1 MQVANKTIEEMLK
14 NADPQS
20 RKVMANI
27 LTGRIVANIFCLSED
42 IKSKR
47 EVPVLDKDDQPV
59 LYKSGDKKGQP
70 KTTSEEYVSREGC
83 KGRHIGV
90 IYDNGR
96 AEPVRDP
103 DGNYYLRS
111 TRQRLDGVVGC
122 ECWCGQDSRIAPQE
136 AGHIDFT
143 GNAPSKEGL
152 EGIFKN
158 IQKNPTVVKVKSGR
172 TEIDG
177 FAFEE
182 LK

>member
-1 MQVANKTIEEMLK
+1 MQPRNKAIEEILK

-27 LTGRIVANIFCLSED
+27 LNGKIVANIFCLSED
-42 IKSKR
+42 IKAKR
-47 EVPVLDKDDQPV
+47 EVPVLDEKDQPV
-59 LYKSGDKKGQP
+59 LYKSGEKQGQP
-70 KTTSEEYVSREGC
+70 KTKTEEFIEREGC

-96 AEPVRDP
+96 AEPVRAD

-122 ECWCGQDSRIAPQE
+122 ECWCGQDSRIAVQE
-136 AGHIDFT
+136 AGELRFD
-143 GNAPSKEGL
+143 GQPPSKQGL
-152 EGIFKN
+152 ETIFKN
-158 IQKNPTVVKVKSGR
+158 IQKNPTVVEIKNGR

-182 LK
+182 VK

>member
-1 MQVANKTIEEMLK
+1 MQVANRAIEEMLK

-27 LTGRIVANIFCLSED
+27 LTGKIVANIYCLSLD
-42 IKSKR
+42 IKEAR
-47 EVPVLDKDDQPV
+47 DAPTLDDDGNEQI
-59 LYKSGDKKGQP
+59 YKTGKQKGQV
-70 KTTSEEYVSREGC
+70 KTHKEDVITRAGC

-96 AEPVRDP
+96 AEPILDA

-111 TRQRLDGVVGC
+111 TRKRLDGAVGC
-122 ECWCGQDSRIAPQE
+122 ECWCGQDSRISAQE
-136 AGHIDFT
+136 AGHIDYS

-152 EGIFKN
+152 ESIFKN
-158 IQKNPTVVKVKSGR
+158 VQKNPTAIEIKNGR
-172 TEIDG
+172 TECDG

-182 LK
+182 LR